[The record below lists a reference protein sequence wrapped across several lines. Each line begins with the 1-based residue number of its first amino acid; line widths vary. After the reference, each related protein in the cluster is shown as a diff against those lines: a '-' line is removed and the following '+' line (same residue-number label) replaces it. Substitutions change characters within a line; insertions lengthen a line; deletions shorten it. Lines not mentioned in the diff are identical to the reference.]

1 MRLVSMIQQNI
12 TNQGNVNQG
21 QINIQD
27 NAFQQE
33 NVQVDKARE
42 ARRRNFFEKKRFIN
56 YPYSNPAEEGEDSDN
71 GAN

>member
-1 MRLVSMIQQNI
+1 MRLIGMIQKQLQGV
-12 TNQGNVNQG
+12 NQGG

-27 NAFQQE
+27 NAFDNNLQIDQA
-33 NVQVDKARE
+33 KE

-56 YPYSNPAEEGEDSDN
+56 YSYNQNPADDESSDN